1 MRELL
6 FENPLP
12 LYVVLALAE
21 IVIAGLWYRGRT
33 RRLAIALAIPPLLA
47 GAVLALDLLVE
58 TPREKLQKAV
68 RHIAADVERG
78 DIRAACGYLSDD
90 FGGHFVSRE
99 RAIEVGEKAWRDYYI
114 RKVDV
119 SDVEVK
125 LPPDWEPASAVV
137 HARSIVECQLPVLGT
152 QKVALDWTVHWAYR
166 TGEWKIID
174 IDEPKMAPGL

>member
-12 LYVVLALAE
+12 LYVALALAE

-68 RHIAADVERG
+68 GQIAADVERG
-78 DIRAACGYLSDD
+78 DIRAACGWLSDD
-90 FGGHFVSRE
+90 FGGYFVSRE
-99 RAIEVGEKAWRDYYI
+99 GAIDAGEMAWRNYGI
-114 RKVDV
+114 RKVEL
-119 SDVEVK
+119 SGVEVK

-137 HARSIVECQLPVLGT
+137 HARSNVECQLPLLGV

-166 TGEWKIID
+166 SGQWKITD